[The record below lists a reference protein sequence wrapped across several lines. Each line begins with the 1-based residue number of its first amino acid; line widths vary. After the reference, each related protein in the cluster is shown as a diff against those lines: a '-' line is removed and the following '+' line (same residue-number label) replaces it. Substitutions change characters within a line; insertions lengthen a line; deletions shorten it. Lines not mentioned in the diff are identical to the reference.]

1 MQIELGKP
9 VVSKDGERV
18 GRVDRIALDYD
29 TREVEQIIV
38 HQGVLLTRD
47 RIVDRDLIERVEDD
61 GTVRLAITA
70 AEVERLPE
78 FVEAEFVRPTEED
91 LRSLPY
97 VLPGV
102 PVATGAT
109 ILWTSAATRRSG
121 SEQPYQEFDPASG
134 PLIGP
139 AVAPDTPLEA
149 RSNLPEDTLL
159 IGRGTDVLDREGE
172 KLGRVEE
179 VETNE
184 DGEVVAFV
192 VRAGLLL
199 HHDIRV
205 PIDWVSSVTSEEVH
219 LRLSAQEIES
229 QGQPS

>member
-70 AEVERLPE
+70 EEVERLPE

-91 LRSLPY
+91 LRSLPS

-102 PVATGAT
+102 PGAAGPA
-109 ILWTSAATRRSG
+109 ILWAPPADRQPGVER
-121 SEQPYQEFDPASG
+121 PYQEFDPARG
-134 PLIGP
+134 PLFGP